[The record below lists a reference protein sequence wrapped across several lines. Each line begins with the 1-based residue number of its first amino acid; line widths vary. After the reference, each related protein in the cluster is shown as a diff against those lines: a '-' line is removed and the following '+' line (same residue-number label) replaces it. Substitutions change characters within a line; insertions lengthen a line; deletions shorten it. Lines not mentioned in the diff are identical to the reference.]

1 MIEIPGMAPEKQH
14 AMLTPEGN
22 QPWFLS
28 GGPVGCLLVHGFTGA
43 PNEMRGL
50 GNYLNRRGYTVLG
63 IRLFAHGT
71 SPSDMV
77 RARWADWA
85 TSCEDGYW
93 ILKGATRKTVVM
105 GLSMGALLG
114 LELASRVPV
123 NGVVA
128 LSTPMQV
135 PQDWRLPFARWLSFF
150 VRSVAKGP
158 PDWVE
163 PSAAKN
169 HVDYPVY
176 PVRAIAEM
184 EALLRHTRDGLPRL
198 RAPVLIV
205 QSRMDRLVPAE
216 SAEELFETLPAARKE
231 LLWIERSGH
240 VVTEDAEHRR
250 VWRACAEWVHSV
262 CRDDLA

>member
-1 MIEIPGMAPEKQH
+1 MPSEKQL

-22 QPWFLS
+22 QPWFLL

-43 PNEMRGL
+43 PNEMHGL

-77 RARWADWA
+77 RARWKDWA
-85 TSCEDGYW
+85 ASCEDGYW

-105 GLSMGALLG
+105 GLSMGALLS

-123 NGVVA
+123 SGVVA
-128 LSTPMQV
+128 LSTPMQL
-135 PQDWRLPFARWLSFF
+135 PRDWRLRIAPWLSVFIPR
-150 VRSVAKGP
+150 VRKGP
-158 PDWVE
+158 PDWEDPNV
-163 PSAAKN
+163 AKD
-169 HVDYPVY
+169 HIAYPAY
-176 PVRAIAEM
+176 PVRAMAEM
-184 EALLRHTRDGLPRL
+184 EALLRHTRHRLPML
-198 RAPVLIV
+198 KAPVLIV
-205 QSRMDRLVPAE
+205 QSRLDRLVPPE
-216 SAEELFETLPAARKE
+216 SAEELFETLHANRKE